1 MSTGMRVLVLGATGF
16 LGGHLTR
23 LLRAERG
30 ILPCTAGRGS
40 GADLRADLAAVTVP
54 ELAALLTAAA
64 PDAVVNCAGAV
75 GGGPGEQS
83 ALNSRLPAVLCAAL
97 KQAAPGARLVHLG
110 SAAEYGRVPHG
121 ERVREEAPAA
131 PLGHYGAT
139 KLAGTLAVT
148 SSGADAVV
156 LRVTNPVG
164 AGAPEAGLPGRLA
177 AALRRAAV
185 TGPGTAVRVGDLSA
199 HRDFVDVR
207 DVARA
212 VHLALRAPG
221 PLPGVV
227 NIGSG
232 EAVRVRELAT
242 ALLAIAGSGV
252 RLREEAGGGSARS
265 GQVDWSCADVTRAAT
280 ALGWR
285 PRHSLTD
292 SLTAL
297 WEENGRETVG
307 TDRDGKERATVRAA
321 RAEAARAGGPGGG
334 SAAGLLV
341 PRTPLAASPAPAE
354 EPV

>member
-1 MSTGMRVLVLGATGF
+1 MRVLVLGATGF

-30 ILPCTAGRGS
+30 ILLRTAGRGP
-40 GADLRADLAAVTVP
+40 GADLHADLATVTVP
-54 ELAALLTAAA
+54 GLAALLTAAA

-75 GGGPGEQS
+75 GGGPRELS

-97 KQAAPGARLVHLG
+97 DRAAPGARLVHLG

-121 ERVREEAPAA
+121 ERVREDAPAA
-131 PLGHYGAT
+131 PLGHYGAS
-139 KLAGTLAVT
+139 KLAGTLTVT
-148 SSGADAVV
+148 ASGADAVV

-177 AALRRAAV
+177 AALRRAAAN
-185 TGPGTAVRVGDLSA
+185 GPGTVVRVGDLSA

-242 ALLAIAGSGV
+242 ALLAIAGSGGH
-252 RLREEAGGGSARS
+252 LREEAGGGSARS

-297 WEENGRETVG
+297 WEESGQETAG
-307 TDRDGKERATVRAA
+307 ADGNDKERTAGR
-321 RAEAARAGGPGGG
+321 AARAGGPGAGG
-334 SAAGLLV
+334 PAAGPLV
-341 PRTPLAASPAPAE
+341 PRTPLAPPPAPAE